1 MPNKALASALIAV
14 LVVLP
19 AAGAQAQAAG
29 SKPAGMTVEQG
40 KAASPE
46 TESKTKPMKTASAGG
61 KRPVHINDD
70 ARFCLDRPTTA
81 EIIKCAEPYRY

>member
-1 MPNKALASALIAV
+1 MTNKALASALIAV

-29 SKPAGMTVEQG
+29 SKPAGITVEQG
-40 KAASPE
+40 KAPPPQ
-46 TESKTKPMKTASAGG
+46 TETKPMKTASAGG
-61 KRPVHINDD
+61 KRPIHINDD